1 LAQLDAKQ
9 SGKMGSLAI
18 TYYVLTTAIAVVT
31 GIILVLTIHPG
42 DPSIKQDLGEG
53 TEGKKVSTLDT
64 LLDLLRNMF
73 PENIVA
79 ATFQQAQTKYITV
92 RPKILKVNDTLHL
105 ELLNNGTL
113 DYVKAALEYNDGIN
127 VL

>member
-1 LAQLDAKQ
+1 MPVHCTSLWLFYALKKVVLVTTIAGEVSGLSQLDAKQ

-18 TYYVLTTAIAVVT
+18 TYYVLTTVIAVIKTITAKKKCELEARQIEHSSVKLKQYT

-64 LLDLLRNMF
+64 LLDLLR
-73 PENIVA
+73 
-79 ATFQQAQTKYITV
+79 
-92 RPKILKVNDTLHL
+92 
-105 ELLNNGTL
+105 
-113 DYVKAALEYNDGIN
+113 
-127 VL
+127 